1 MIISYGYM
9 GTLSGDPSALISLRR
24 IFPSLEAT
32 IAVDFGTSRAI
43 TRTPSSSGD
52 PSAASRSMVARAG
65 TGGIVLFDTS
75 AESPVASACASW
87 MPVGVPSS
95 STPRYRTPPS
105 VLLRATT
112 VSTSSLSGNLFRSL
126 LNSQPRSSFWGI
138 SRLPV
143 IDVLR
148 W

>member
-1 MIISYGYM
+1 M

-65 TGGIVLFDTS
+65 TGGIVLFDTR
-75 AESPVASACASW
+75 AESPVASACVLW
-87 MPVGVPSS
+87 TPVN
-95 STPRYRTPPS
+95 
-105 VLLRATT
+105 LRHDTYFGRIAGIICAEMLEPLKLAI
-112 VSTSSLSGNLFRSL
+112 SKAPDRSRFL
-126 LNSQPRSSFWGI
+126 TRESHPAC
-138 SRLPV
+138 
-143 IDVLR
+143 
-148 W
+148 